1 MTQTQEPPDTKTSPA
16 AAEPPVLLRIGHVYE
31 RSLGAIMSPTGFY
44 GPLDMAVG
52 PDGML
57 FVLNRATTPFDYWRV
72 TKCLPQDDE
81 YVDEFNYREEEQP
94 WPVGI
99 ALDSNGLF
107 YITDDSADNVCVYD
121 MDGKRVGKWG
131 EAGDALGQLSA
142 PAGIRLDEDENL
154 WIVDSA
160 NHRVQQ
166 FTRDGDVLRTWGQFG
181 SEPGQFNFPWGISPD
196 PFSGDVFV
204 ADWRN
209 DRVQRLTRDGEVI
222 QVIGRKG
229 TEDGEF
235 NHPSGV
241 TVDKYGDIYVADQ
254 GNNRVQLFNSR
265 GRFVEKF
272 VGDATVN
279 KRGVD
284 RLLANPDMLRMRDN
298 VPSMEPEKRFK
309 KPTSV
314 AVGPDDRVYMVD
326 SGRFRVQVYQKQC
339 IALDPDQVGPQIE
352 SPVID

>member
-1 MTQTQEPPDTKTSPA
+1 MTTQQKTDVGEVA
-16 AAEPPVLLRIGHVYE
+16 FDEPPVLLRIGHVYE
-31 RSLGAIMSPTGFY
+31 RTLGAIMSPTGFY
-44 GPLDMAVG
+44 GPIDMSIG

-57 FVLNRATTPFDYWRV
+57 YVLNRATTPFDFWRV

-81 YVDEFNYREEEQP
+81 YVDEFNYREDEQP

-99 ALDSNGLF
+99 ALDRNGLF

-121 MDGKRVGKWG
+121 IVDGKRVESWG
-131 EAGDALGQLSA
+131 ESGSEPGQLSA
-142 PAGIRLDEDENL
+142 PAGIRLDADENL

-166 FTRDGDVLRTWGQFG
+166 FTRDGRQLRCWGKFG
-181 SEPGQFNFPWGISPD
+181 SAPGEFNHPWGISID
-196 PFSGDVFV
+196 PFSGDILV
-204 ADWRN
+204 ADWLN
-209 DRVQRLTRDGEVI
+209 DRVQRFTQQGELV
-222 QVIGRKG
+222 QVIGEKG
-229 TEDGEF
+229 DTDGEF

-241 TVDKYGDIYVADQ
+241 TVDQYGDIYVADQ

-265 GRFVEKF
+265 GAFVESF
-272 VGDATVN
+272 RGDATIN

-284 RLLANPDMLRMRDN
+284 RLLANPDMLRLRDN
-298 VPSMEPEKRFK
+298 VPSLEPEKRFK

-314 AVGPDDRVYMVD
+314 AVGPDGRVYMID

-339 IALDPDQVGPQIE
+339 VPLRPDQVEAPHRD
-352 SPVID
+352 PVID

>member
-1 MTQTQEPPDTKTSPA
+1 MTQTQEPPRTKESRART
-16 AAEPPVLLRIGHVYE
+16 EPPVLLRIGHVYE
-31 RSLGAIMSPTGFY
+31 RTLGAIMSPTGFY
-44 GPLDMAVG
+44 GPLDMTVG

-57 FVLNRATTPFDYWRV
+57 YVLNRATTPFDYWRV
-72 TKCLPQDDE
+72 TKCLPQDAE
-81 YVDEFNYREEEQP
+81 YVDEFNGREPDQP

-99 ALDSNGLF
+99 ALDSGGLF
-107 YITDDSADNVCVYD
+107 YITDDSSDNVCVYD
-121 MDGKRVGKWG
+121 MEGQRVGKWG
-131 EAGDALGQLSA
+131 ERGDAPGELAG
-142 PAGIRLDEDENL
+142 PAGMRLDEDENL
-154 WIVDSA
+154 WVVDSA
-160 NHRVQQ
+160 NHRIQQ
-166 FTRDGDVLRTWGQFG
+166 FTRDGVMLRCWGQFG
-181 SEPGQFNFPWGISPD
+181 TEPGQFSFPWGISLD

-209 DRVQRLTRDGEVI
+209 DRVQRLTRDGEVV

-229 TEDGEF
+229 TGDGEF
-235 NHPSGV
+235 DHPSGV

-272 VGDATVN
+272 VGDATIN

-309 KPTSV
+309 KPTAV

-339 IALDPDQVGPQIE
+339 VALAPDQVGP
-352 SPVID
+352 PLTNAVID